1 MKSGLVS
8 SICFKSQSLLSEDE
22 SLEVG
27 WWRLAGDEAPVMT
40 RLSTTKTN
48 TVPVIG
54 GPFNIQPTK
63 LYGQRENGLSDL
75 LMAPASSLASAGLG
89 LSTIIRY
96 ETSDVACK
104 SWVLLI
110 FFNSSLNLM
119 LSFMASVT
127 RRLQSLV

>member
-1 MKSGLVS
+1 MMKSGLVS

-96 ETSDVACK
+96 ETSDVT
-104 SWVLLI
+104 SNIPV
-110 FFNSSLNLM
+110 FFIKAE
-119 LSFMASVT
+119 FY
-127 RRLQSLV
+127 